1 MNSLN
6 IENED
11 NYKEH
16 GIKTFGFG
24 FPILI
29 KPSRQ
34 DPKKII
40 KAPLFIWQLEI
51 IKATNKVN
59 TWSILRNKNRNENG
73 KICDEE
79 VHSVGL
85 NEVLLSFLKNDENIL
100 VPQINEELLE
110 DAVIDQKELI
120 DECYKVLKALN
131 ANAATTIKETLQ
143 AKFNE
148 PITNIPEAGSLE
160 SIAGNI
166 PWIHFGGVFGL
177 FTTLKE
183 SIITDIDKIID
194 KFDDLILKFWRL
206 IIFRELHTVQ
216 LKHTSTS

>member
-1 MNSLN
+1 M
-6 IENED
+6 
-11 NYKEH
+11 
-16 GIKTFGFG
+16 
-24 FPILI
+24 
-29 KPSRQ
+29 
-34 DPKKII
+34 
-40 KAPLFIWQLEI
+40 
-51 IKATNKVN
+51 
-59 TWSILRNKNRNENG
+59 
-73 KICDEE
+73 
-79 VHSVGL
+79 

-120 DECYKVLKALN
+120 GECYKVLKALN

-177 FTTLKE
+177 FTALKE

-194 KFDDLILKFWRL
+194 KFDDLNLKFWRL
-206 IIFRELHTVQ
+206 IIFQELHTVQ